1 MNACTRTTHRLT
13 GKVSKI
19 TEKFRLAFNQIS
31 LSEPNIELVAV
42 GTALAGGPPHGS
54 GRAELPHPALAL
66 GNNAKAHQRMRMITP
81 LTPFTAGCLTYPLKR
96 AGHVFPALCPGH
108 VTLKRLP
115 LGQSPFLHCL
125 RSRTGGF
132 VRQLRKYYET
142 VRLPVSV
149 HHRGTSLD
157 FPMRSVFPS
166 PTDKHGISRLPLK
179 VLACML
185 RVSDRAESKG
195 VSRLRRL
202 QSCLP
207 LSSTASAPR
216 SSHRLRDGGSI
227 SRLHTWPARTPVNAS
242 LVPLRTTKM
251 HDSGSVWVASPS
263 LHETFIHNTLPALT
277 GALNLER

>member
-1 MNACTRTTHRLT
+1 MC
-13 GKVSKI
+13 
-19 TEKFRLAFNQIS
+19 FRLCVRGMLRS
-31 LSEPNIELVAV
+31 S
-42 GTALAGGPPHGS
+42 
-54 GRAELPHPALAL
+54 
-66 GNNAKAHQRMRMITP
+66 
-81 LTPFTAGCLTYPLKR
+81 
-96 AGHVFPALCPGH
+96 VFPLASP
-108 VTLKRLP
+108 
-115 LGQSPFLHCL
+115 PFLHCL

-142 VRLPVSV
+142 VRLPVPV

-157 FPMRSVFPS
+157 FPMRSALPS
-166 PTDKHGISRLPLK
+166 PTDRHGISRLPLK

-185 RVSDRAESKG
+185 RVSDRAGSKG

-207 LSSTASAPR
+207 LSSTASAPQ
-216 SSHRLRDGGSI
+216 SGHRWRDGGSI

-263 LHETFIHNTLPALT
+263 LHETSIHNTLPALT
-277 GALNLER
+277 GALNLERF

>member
-1 MNACTRTTHRLT
+1 MRSEERRHNDVQGSMFQVQRFNSCRTL
-13 GKVSKI
+13 
-19 TEKFRLAFNQIS
+19 
-31 LSEPNIELVAV
+31 NIELVAV
-42 GTALAGGPPHGS
+42 GTALTGGPPHGS

-142 VRLPVSV
+142 VRLPVPV
-149 HHRGTSLD
+149 HHRRASLD
-157 FPMRSVFPS
+157 FPMRPAAPSAAGGHRISRFSCEVFPY
-166 PTDKHGISRLPLK
+166 
-179 VLACML
+179 VLG
-185 RVSDRAESKG
+185 VSDRAG
-195 VSRLRRL
+195 SRRISRWRYAGWG
-202 QSCLP
+202 LP
-207 LSSTASAPR
+207 LLLTASAPR
-216 SSHRLRDGGSI
+216 RDVL
-227 SRLHTWPARTPVNAS
+227 SRLNTRPARAPVNAS
-242 LVPLRTTKM
+242 TRPLQTAP

-263 LHETFIHNTLPALT
+263 PYDSFIHYTSPV
-277 GALNLER
+277 